1 MKLLYPIIEDVNPPI
16 HYNIHDPKPVPSTI
30 STTATSSNGASPT
43 IFVSIPQFRDGKRCA
58 QTLKRLF
65 SSATNP
71 NRVYVGLIEQNDVEH
86 PKDDPSCIEEYCALM
101 GYKMKEHEAGIIHKA
116 EKQADFDEVIENC
129 PRVKDQIRS
138 VRFHHR
144 GSKGP
149 VYARSFIRKVL
160 GNEGML
166 CCCVDCL
173 DSCIF
178 I

>member
-1 MKLLYPIIEDVNPPI
+1 
-16 HYNIHDPKPVPSTI
+16 
-30 STTATSSNGASPT
+30 
-43 IFVSIPQFRDGKRCA
+43 
-58 QTLKRLF
+58 
-65 SSATNP
+65 
-71 NRVYVGLIEQNDVEH
+71 
-86 PKDDPSCIEEYCALM
+86 M
-101 GYKMKEHEAGIIHKA
+101 GYEMKEHEAGIIHKA

-166 CCCVDCL
+166 IAWIHDAYL
-173 DSCIF
+173 YYTLLILQSYSYW
-178 I
+178 

>member
-1 MKLLYPIIEDVNPPI
+1 ML
-16 HYNIHDPKPVPSTI
+16 
-30 STTATSSNGASPT
+30 
-43 IFVSIPQFRDGKRCA
+43 
-58 QTLKRLF
+58 
-65 SSATNP
+65 
-71 NRVYVGLIEQNDVEH
+71 
-86 PKDDPSCIEEYCALM
+86 DPSCIEEYCALM

-166 CCCVDCL
+166 CCSVDCL